1 MTKPS
6 VKIATAQYDIGYFE
20 SFNAYREKV
29 ICWVDEARE
38 KGAELLVFPEYACM
52 ELTSLFA
59 EPLRQNISDQ
69 LVAYQDLHE
78 DFCRLYEGLAVQ
90 HQLYIQPGTFPVA
103 DKSGSGYLNR
113 AYLFGPQGE
122 IGYQDKQIMT
132 RFEDEHWQISPGNEL
147 KVFDLPFAKVGI
159 NICFDSEFPLLA
171 RQQVEAGAELILV
184 PSCTD
189 TMAGYY
195 RVQTGCRARALENQ
209 CYVVQAAT
217 LGEAEWSPAVDENH
231 GAAAVYT
238 PIDRGFPDDGILSI
252 GPVDQPQWVYAELD
266 FEQLSAVR
274 KDGQVLNH
282 RDWDK
287 QLLKVMVQ

>member
-1 MTKPS
+1 MTTRS
-6 VKIATAQYDIGYFE
+6 LKIATAQYDIGYFE
-20 SFNAYREKV
+20 SYAAYCEKV
-29 ICWVDEARE
+29 TGWVNEARE
-38 KGAELLVFPEYACM
+38 QGAELLVFPEYACM

-59 EPLRQNISDQ
+59 EPLRQNITDQ
-69 LVAYQDLHE
+69 LVAYQGLHD
-78 DFCRLYEGLAVQ
+78 DFYRLYAELAAV
-90 HQLYIQPGTFPVA
+90 HNLYIQPGTFPVA
-103 DKSGSGYLNR
+103 DAAGDGYLNR

-171 RQQVEAGAELILV
+171 RQQAEAGAELILV

-189 TMAGYY
+189 TLAGYH
-195 RVQTGCRARALENQ
+195 RVQIGCRARALENQ

-238 PIDRGFPDDGILSI
+238 PIDRGFPHDGILSI
-252 GPVDQPQWVYAELD
+252 GPIDEPQWVYAELD
-266 FEQLSAVR
+266 FDRLTHVR

-287 QLLKVMVQ
+287 QKLKAMAE